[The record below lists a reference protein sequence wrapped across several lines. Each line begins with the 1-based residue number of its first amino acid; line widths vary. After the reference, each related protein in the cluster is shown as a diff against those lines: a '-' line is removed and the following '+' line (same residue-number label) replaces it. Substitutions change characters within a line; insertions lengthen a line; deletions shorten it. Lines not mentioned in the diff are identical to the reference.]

1 MLVILHGTPGATPGE
16 TVFDEELVK
25 EIVGGDL
32 VTKVLLAID
41 IRQAR
46 GGLNDAM
53 TVFLAITD
61 IRVIK
66 GIDVDG

>member
-1 MLVILHGTPGATPGE
+1 MLVILHGTPGASPGE
-16 TVFDEELVK
+16 TVFDEKLVK

-32 VTKVLLAID
+32 ITEVLLAID